1 MADLDEIYNT
11 RILELAGAM
20 TRGERLEHPDAT
32 ATAHS
37 KLCGSTVSVDIKMR
51 DGRVA
56 DAYGEYFSGYRQDP
70 EAELATAFEE
80 PAGYSDMVM
89 LSGIRFESHCEHHI
103 APFYG
108 KAHVAY
114 ILNGR
119 IAGLSKI
126 ARVVEIFARRLQT
139 QETLTSEIA
148 KTIELALDAKGVAVM
163 MSAEHQCM
171 AMRGVR
177 QTNVA
182 TITTHFLGRFESDE
196 ALRARF
202 IALAQIKKDA

>member
-1 MADLDEIYNT
+1 MKKSPVAPNIETLPRRRPT
-11 RILELAGAM
+11 RQEAEDAVRTLLAWAGDDP
-20 TRGERLEHPDAT
+20 TRAGLRETP
-32 ATAHS
+32 
-37 KLCGSTVSVDIKMR
+37 
-51 DGRVA
+51 GRVA

-70 EAELATAFEE
+70 EAELATGFEE
-80 PAGYSDMVM
+80 TAGYNDMVM

-108 KAHVAY
+108 KAHVGY
-114 ILNGR
+114 IPNGR
-119 IAGLSKI
+119 IVGLSKI

-202 IALAQIKKDA
+202 IALAQIKHDA